1 VFIRQSTNR
10 EKTAQLC
17 RAGTR
22 LAMASVLAGLTAT
35 STPASGEKSSWA
47 FAAPVSDAVGVR
59 AGAKALA
66 QELDVFMKEVLERRD
81 ENWKKLQQYILD
93 EREKVEVRGPTGLPV
108 WGQRREFQWFIREGY
123 FVRSPVSAD
132 GVTVPEDDRRKYETQ
147 YLNRVKAR
155 EKKAQEEPAKTES
168 GNRQIVLGGNG
179 VEMLLEQTLQPQ
191 FVNSAYFMKF
201 KFDGGRYALAGREK
215 FGDVEVLRIEYY
227 PTKLF
232 NDERER
238 SRDEK
243 AAAQA
248 KEAKVEKTD
257 PAASKRKQDL
267 EKTMD
272 HLMNKNSKV
281 TLWVEPKA
289 KQIVKYVFDNVQMDF
304 LPAAWLL
311 RMEELKAS
319 MTMSQPFK
327 DVWLPKDVEFY
338 FAAMLAI
345 GMVDVKFNLDYYD
358 YREATT
364 SARIKGR
371 GGF

>member
-1 VFIRQSTNR
+1 MHQFVKR
-10 EKTAQLC
+10 EGTTQLC
-17 RAGTR
+17 RAVTR
-22 LAMASVLAGLTAT
+22 RLTFAALLAVVTVTGAAGAERGVGV
-35 STPASGEKSSWA
+35 PASDGVGE
-47 FAAPVSDAVGVR
+47 R
-59 AGAKALA
+59 AGAKPLA
-66 QELDVFMKEVLERRD
+66 QELDVFMKEVLEKRD

-108 WGQRREFQWFIREGY
+108 WGQRRTFQWFIRDGY
-123 FVRSPVSAD
+123 FIRSPLTAD

-155 EKKAQEEPAKTES
+155 EKRAKEDPAKPES
-168 GNRQIVLGGNG
+168 GNREIVLGGNG
-179 VEMLLEQTLQPQ
+179 VEVLLEQTLQPQ
-191 FVNSAYFMKF
+191 FVNSAYFMRF
-201 KFDGGRYALAGREK
+201 KFDNGRYAIAGREK

-232 NDERER
+232 SDEPGSDRER
-238 SRDEK
+238 RTQER
-243 AAAQA
+243 
-248 KEAKVEKTD
+248 
-257 PAASKRKQDL
+257 RKQGNQDL

-272 HLMNKNSKV
+272 RLMNKNSKV
-281 TLWVEPKA
+281 TLWIEPKA

-304 LPAAWLL
+304 LPAAWLVRL
-311 RMEELKAS
+311 EELKAS

-338 FAAMLAI
+338 FAAMFAI
-345 GMVDVKFNLDYYD
+345 GMIDVRFNLDYHD